1 MTPIQRIDSRL
12 AELSAEYSR
21 LTLGKAVL
29 PPKAKTIAA
38 KIAQLRQERD
48 RLIADERHSLGTL
61 LPTNPDE
68 RNEIYRLLIKL
79 PIISDFLYNA
89 CVELQG
95 VLKRHGLNELTMT
108 RRVGQISEMSKDFA
122 FLLSEFPELEKILSA
137 DDTLIEAL
145 NKKVDS
151 FLSQRMKIK
160 Q

>member
-38 KIAQLRQERD
+38 KMTQLRQERD
-48 RLIADERHSLGTL
+48 RLIADEMHSLGTL

-79 PIISDFLYNA
+79 PIISDFLYSA

-108 RRVGQISEMSKDFA
+108 QRVGRISAMSKDFA

-145 NKKVDS
+145 DKKVKS
-151 FLSQRMKIK
+151 FLSQRMKISR
-160 Q
+160 

>member
-38 KIAQLRQERD
+38 KMTQLRQERD

-108 RRVGQISEMSKDFA
+108 QRVGRISAMSKDFA

-145 NKKVDS
+145 NKKVES
-151 FLSQRMKIK
+151 FLSQRMKINK
-160 Q
+160 